1 MKTIAELSEKVEPY
15 THDALLAAFDGCHKI
30 YLAMD
35 EEEAKW
41 FRENYEITFVGTPD
55 ELLATVMDWYEGSC
69 FLRFVSAVSHNP
81 DNPNAGFVSLIEQFE
96 DEDDED
102 DEDEEDTDEDEED
115 N

>member
-1 MKTIAELSEKVEPY
+1 MKTIEELSEKVEPY
-15 THDALLAAFDGCHKI
+15 TYDALLAAFDGCHKI

-41 FRENYEITFVGTPD
+41 FQENYEITFVGTPE
-55 ELLATVMDWYEGSC
+55 ELLATVMGWYEGSC

-81 DNPNAGFVSLIEQFE
+81 DNPNDGFVSVIDQFE
-96 DEDDED
+96 DEDD
-102 DEDEEDTDEDEED
+102 DEEDTDEDEED